1 MITSTRRLH
10 SVNVTLCNKIKTKVT
25 HCNNKRENQRIR
37 RKLAHFVGCQTLEL
51 AVFDTSAVKLDGAL
65 IGRIYLMK
73 FTAIAA
79 ISSIALSSATSA
91 IAGPEAEVLH
101 WWTSGGEAKSVAV
114 LQKEF
119 ADNGGTWT
127 DMPVAGGGG
136 DAAMAAL
143 RARVLSGNAPT
154 AVQLKGP
161 AIQEWYEEGVL
172 ADISSV
178 AEAQGWSAVL
188 PASIAG
194 HMKCEGSWCAAPVNV
209 HRVDWIWANA
219 SVLEANG
226 IDMPSTWDE
235 FNAAAEKLQAAGIIP
250 LAHGG
255 QAWQDAT
262 VFEAVALGI
271 LGANGFHKAFVEL
284 DEETLT
290 SDAMVAVFDQMRKM
304 RGYVDPNFSGRD
316 WNLATAMVMNG
327 EAAFQIMGDWAKGEF
342 MAAGKVPGEDFLCLS
357 TPGEG
362 FLYNVDSFAMFAVDG
377 EDKTQGQNLL
387 AELIVG
393 QNFQKVFNLNKGS
406 IPART
411 DVALDEFD
419 TCAHIS
425 AADMSASSLSGSL
438 LPSYAHGM
446 ALRGAQ
452 SGAITDVVTAH
463 FNSDMSSAEAVAQL
477 AKAVANS
484 Y

>member
-1 MITSTRRLH
+1 MKSKFIFAASAAL
-10 SVNVTLCNKIKTKVT
+10 TLSF
-25 HCNNKRENQRIR
+25 
-37 RKLAHFVGCQTLEL
+37 AG
-51 AVFDTSAVKLDGAL
+51 
-65 IGRIYLMK
+65 
-73 FTAIAA
+73 IAKA
-79 ISSIALSSATSA
+79 E
-91 IAGPEAEVLH
+91 PQAEVLH

-114 LQKEF
+114 LQQEF
-119 ADNGGTWT
+119 ASRGGTWT

-136 DAAMAAL
+136 DAAMTAL

-161 AIQEWYEEGVL
+161 AIQEWYEEGAL
-172 ADISSV
+172 SDISSV
-178 AEAQGWSAVL
+178 AEKYGWADVL

-194 HMKCEGSWCAAPVNV
+194 HMKCEGKWCAAPVNV
-209 HRVDWIWANA
+209 HRIDWIWANA
-219 SVLEANG
+219 SVLADNG
-226 IDMPSTWDE
+226 IAMPTSWDE
-235 FNAAAEKLQAAGIIP
+235 FNAAADKLMAKGITP

-262 VFEAVALGI
+262 VFESVALGI
-271 LGANGFHKAFVEL
+271 GGPEFFHKAFVEL
-284 DEETLT
+284 DQATLK
-290 SDAMVAVFDQMRKM
+290 SDTMVKVFDQMRKL
-304 RGYVDPNFSGRD
+304 RGYVDSNFSGRD

-342 MAAGKVPGEDFLCLS
+342 LAAGKRPGIDFLCAS

-362 FLYNVDSFAMFAVDG
+362 FLYNVDSFAMFDVSGD
-377 EDKTQGQNLL
+377 DKQAGQMLL

-393 QNFQKVFNLNKGS
+393 QNFQKVFNMNKGS
-406 IPART
+406 IPARV
-411 DVALDEFD
+411 DVALDDFD

-425 AADMSASSLSGSL
+425 AQDMATSNAGGSL

-463 FNSDMSSAEAVAQL
+463 FNSDMSSSEAVNML
-477 AKAVANS
+477 AKSIANS
-484 Y
+484 L

>member
-1 MITSTRRLH
+1 MKRFVFATASTLAMVAGTS
-10 SVNVTLCNKIKTKVT
+10 VVA
-25 HCNNKRENQRIR
+25 EPQ
-37 RKLAHFVGCQTLEL
+37 
-51 AVFDTSAVKLDGAL
+51 
-65 IGRIYLMK
+65 
-73 FTAIAA
+73 
-79 ISSIALSSATSA
+79 
-91 IAGPEAEVLH
+91 AEVLH

-114 LQKEF
+114 LQEEF
-119 ADNGGTWT
+119 ASNGGTWT

-136 DAAMAAL
+136 DAAMTAL
-143 RARVLSGNAPT
+143 RARVLAGNAPT

-178 AEAQGWSAVL
+178 AEAEGWADVL

-194 HMKCEGSWCAAPVNV
+194 HMMCEGTWCAAPVNV

-219 SVLEANG
+219 DVLAANG
-226 IDMPSTWDE
+226 IEMPTTWDE
-235 FNAAAEKLQAAGIIP
+235 FNAAATKLMDAGVIP

-262 VFEAVALGI
+262 VFEAVVLGI
-271 LGANGFHKAFVEL
+271 GGPEFYQKALVDL
-284 DEETLT
+284 DPEALT
-290 SDAMVAVFDQMRKM
+290 SDTMVQAFDQMRTM
-304 RGYVDPNFSGRD
+304 RGYVDENFSGRD

-342 MAAGKVPGEDFLCLS
+342 LAAGKKPGEDFLCAS
-357 TPGEG
+357 TPGDG
-362 FLYNVDSFAMFAVDG
+362 YLYNVDSFAMFNVDG
-377 EDKTQGQNLL
+377 DDKKAGQDLL
-387 AELIVG
+387 AKLIVAP
-393 QNFQKVFNLNKGS
+393 NFQKVFNLNKGS

-411 DVALDEFD
+411 DVALDDFD
-419 TCAHIS
+419 ICANLS
-425 AADMSASSLSGSL
+425 AEDMGSTSASGSL

-446 ALRGAQ
+446 ALRGSQ

-463 FNSDMSSAEAVAQL
+463 FNSDMSSADAVQQL
-477 AKAVANS
+477 ADAVANS

>member
-1 MITSTRRLH
+1 M
-10 SVNVTLCNKIKTKVT
+10 KTYF
-25 HCNNKRENQRIR
+25 
-37 RKLAHFVGCQTLEL
+37 L
-51 AVFDTSAVKLDGAL
+51 SAISGLAL
-65 IGRIYLMK
+65 I
-73 FTAIAA
+73 AA
-79 ISSIALSSATSA
+79 TQSVAE
-91 IAGPEAEVLH
+91 PQAEVLH
-101 WWTSGGEAKSVAV
+101 YWTSGGEAKSVAV
-114 LQKEF
+114 LQEEF
-119 ADNGGTWT
+119 AKNGGTWT

-136 DAAMAAL
+136 DAAMTAL

-178 AEAQGWSAVL
+178 AEANNWADVL

-194 HMKCEGSWCAAPVNV
+194 HMKCEGTWCAAPVNV

-219 SVLEANG
+219 DVLKAND
-226 IDMPSTWDE
+226 IAMPTTWDE
-235 FNAAAEKLQAAGIIP
+235 FNVAADKLLAAGIIP

-271 LGANGFHKAFVEL
+271 LGPDGFRKAFVDL
-284 DEETLT
+284 DRDTLT
-290 SDAMVAVFDQMRKM
+290 SPEMVAVFDQMRTM
-304 RGYVDPNFSGRD
+304 RGYVDGNFSGRD

-342 MAAGKVPGEDFLCLS
+342 MAAGKVPGTDFLCAS

-362 FLYNVDSFAMFAVDG
+362 FLYNVDSFAMFDVDG
-377 EDKTQGQNLL
+377 DDKKAGQELL
-387 AELIVG
+387 AKLVVG

-411 DVALDEFD
+411 DVSLDEFD
-419 TCAHIS
+419 SCAKLS
-425 AADMSASSLSGSL
+425 SDEMNASSEGGSL

-452 SGAITDVVTAH
+452 AGAITDVVTAH
-463 FNSDMSSAEAVAQL
+463 FNSDMSSADAVQQL
-477 AKAVANS
+477 ADGIANS
-484 Y
+484 M

>member
-1 MITSTRRLH
+1 MKSYALGIACGVALGTS
-10 SVNVTLCNKIKTKVT
+10 
-25 HCNNKRENQRIR
+25 
-37 RKLAHFVGCQTLEL
+37 
-51 AVFDTSAVKLDGAL
+51 GAA
-65 IGRIYLMK
+65 
-73 FTAIAA
+73 FAE
-79 ISSIALSSATSA
+79 
-91 IAGPEAEVLH
+91 PQAEVLH
-101 WWTSGGEAKSVAV
+101 YWTSGGEAKSVAV
-114 LQKEF
+114 LQEEF
-119 ADNGGTWT
+119 AANGGTWT

-136 DAAMAAL
+136 DAAMTAL

-172 ADISSV
+172 ADISAV
-178 AEAQGWSAVL
+178 AEANNWEAVL

-194 HMKCEGSWCAAPVNV
+194 HMKCEGTWCAAPVNV

-219 SVLEANG
+219 NVLEANG
-226 IDMPSTWDE
+226 IEMPTSWDA
-235 FNAAAEKLQAAGIIP
+235 FNAAADKLQAAGIIP

-271 LGANGFHKAFVEL
+271 LGAEGFHKAFVEL
-284 DEETLT
+284 DKDTLT
-290 SDAMVAVFDQMRKM
+290 SDAMVATFDQMRKM

-342 MAAGKVPGEDFLCLS
+342 MAAGKAPGEDFLCAS
-357 TPGEG
+357 TPGDG
-362 FLYNVDSFAMFAVDG
+362 FLYNVDSFAMFEVGGA
-377 EDKTQGQNLL
+377 DKQAGQALL
-387 AELIVG
+387 AELVVG
-393 QNFQKVFNLNKGS
+393 KNFQKVFNLNKGS

-411 DVALDEFD
+411 DVPLDEFD
-419 TCAHIS
+419 SCAVLS
-425 AADMSASSLSGSL
+425 AADMAASSENGSL

-452 SGAITDVVTAH
+452 AGAITDVVTAH
-463 FNSDMSSAEAVAQL
+463 FNSDMSSADAVQML
-477 AKAVANS
+477 AEAVANS
-484 Y
+484 M

>member
-1 MITSTRRLH
+1 M
-10 SVNVTLCNKIKTKVT
+10 TLKSA
-25 HCNNKRENQRIR
+25 
-37 RKLAHFVGCQTLEL
+37 LAASA
-51 AVFDTSAVKLDGAL
+51 AV
-65 IGRIYLMK
+65 
-73 FTAIAA
+73 
-79 ISSIALSSATSA
+79 SIISATA
-91 IAGPEAEVLH
+91 GFAGPEAEVLH

-114 LQKEF
+114 LQEEF
-119 ADNGGTWT
+119 ASKGGTWT

-136 DAAMAAL
+136 DAAMTAL

-178 AEAQGWSAVL
+178 AQANGWADVL

-194 HMKCEGSWCAAPVNV
+194 HMKCEGTWCAAPVNV
-209 HRVDWIWANA
+209 HRIDWIWANA
-219 SVLEANG
+219 AILEANG
-226 IDMPSTWDE
+226 IAMPTTWAE
-235 FNAAAEKLQAAGIIP
+235 FNAAAEKLQAAGITP

-262 VFEAVALGI
+262 VFEAVALGVG
-271 LGANGFHKAFVEL
+271 GAEFFQKAFVEL
-284 DEETLT
+284 DEATLT
-290 SDAMVAVFDQMRKM
+290 SDTMKAVFDQMRTM
-304 RGYVDPNFSGRD
+304 RGFVDSNFSGRD

-342 MAAGKVPGEDFLCLS
+342 LAAGKQPGKDFLCAS

-362 FLYNVDSFAMFAVDG
+362 FLYNVDSFAMFDVAGD
-377 EDKTQGQNLL
+377 DKTAGQLLL

-393 QNFQKVFNLNKGS
+393 KNFQKVFNLNKGS

-419 TCAHIS
+419 SCAHTS
-425 AADMSASSLSGSL
+425 AKDMADSNAGGSL

-452 SGAITDVVTAH
+452 SGAITDVVTSH
-463 FNSDMSSAEAVAQL
+463 FNSDMSSDDAVQML
-477 AKAVANS
+477 LQAVQNS
-484 Y
+484 M

>member
-1 MITSTRRLH
+1 M
-10 SVNVTLCNKIKTKVT
+10 TLKSA
-25 HCNNKRENQRIR
+25 
-37 RKLAHFVGCQTLEL
+37 LAASA
-51 AVFDTSAVKLDGAL
+51 AV
-65 IGRIYLMK
+65 
-73 FTAIAA
+73 
-79 ISSIALSSATSA
+79 SIISATA
-91 IAGPEAEVLH
+91 GFAGPEAEVLH

-114 LQKEF
+114 LQEEF
-119 ADNGGTWT
+119 ASKGGTWT

-136 DAAMAAL
+136 DAAMTAL

-178 AEAQGWSAVL
+178 AQANGWADVL

-194 HMKCEGSWCAAPVNV
+194 HMKCEGTWCAAPVNV
-209 HRVDWIWANA
+209 HRIDWIWANA
-219 SVLEANG
+219 AILEANG
-226 IDMPSTWDE
+226 IVMPSTWAE
-235 FNAAAEKLQAAGIIP
+235 FNAAAEKLQAAGITP

-262 VFEAVALGI
+262 VFEAVALGVG
-271 LGANGFHKAFVEL
+271 GAEFFQKAFVEL
-284 DEETLT
+284 DEATLT
-290 SDAMVAVFDQMRKM
+290 SDTMKAVFDQMRTM
-304 RGYVDPNFSGRD
+304 RGFVDSNFSGRD

-342 MAAGKVPGEDFLCLS
+342 LAAGKEPGKDFLCAS

-362 FLYNVDSFAMFAVDG
+362 FLYNVDSFAMFDVAGD
-377 EDKTQGQNLL
+377 DKTAGQLLL

-393 QNFQKVFNLNKGS
+393 KNFQKVFNLNKGS

-419 TCAHIS
+419 SCAHTS
-425 AADMSASSLSGSL
+425 AKDMADSNAGGSL

-452 SGAITDVVTAH
+452 SGAITDVVTSH
-463 FNSDMSSAEAVAQL
+463 FNSDMSSDDAVQML
-477 AKAVANS
+477 LQAVQNS
-484 Y
+484 M

>member
-1 MITSTRRLH
+1 MKKTITTSILA
-10 SVNVTLCNKIKTKVT
+10 LC
-25 HCNNKRENQRIR
+25 
-37 RKLAHFVGCQTLEL
+37 
-51 AVFDTSAVKLDGAL
+51 
-65 IGRIYLMK
+65 
-73 FTAIAA
+73 TAGVAFA
-79 ISSIALSSATSA
+79 E
-91 IAGPEAEVLH
+91 PQAEVLH

-114 LQKEF
+114 LQEEF
-119 ADNGGTWT
+119 AANGGTWV

-136 DAAMAAL
+136 DAAMQAL

-161 AIQEWYEEGVL
+161 SIQEWYEEGAL
-172 ADISSV
+172 ADISAV
-178 AEAQGWSAVL
+178 AEAQGWADVL
-188 PASIAG
+188 PGSIAG
-194 HMKCEGSWCAAPVNV
+194 HMKCDGSWCAAPVNV

-219 SVLEANG
+219 DVLEAND
-226 IDMPSTWDE
+226 IDMPSTWAE
-235 FNAAAEKLQAAGIIP
+235 FNAAADKLQAAGIIP

-255 QAWQDAT
+255 QSWQDAT

-284 DEETLT
+284 DQDTLT
-290 SDAMVAVFDQMRKM
+290 SDAMVAVFDQMRIM
-304 RGYVDPNFSGRD
+304 TGYLDPNYPGRD

-362 FLYNVDSFAMFAVDG
+362 YLYNVDSFAMFAVDG
-377 EDKTQGQNLL
+377 DDKKAGQDLL

-411 DVALDEFD
+411 DVGLGDFD

-452 SGAITDVVTAH
+452 AGAITDVVTAH
-463 FNSDMSSAEAVAQL
+463 FNSDMSSEDAVEQL
-477 AKAVANS
+477 AAAVANS
-484 Y
+484 L

>member
-1 MITSTRRLH
+1 MKSYALGIACGVALGTS
-10 SVNVTLCNKIKTKVT
+10 
-25 HCNNKRENQRIR
+25 
-37 RKLAHFVGCQTLEL
+37 
-51 AVFDTSAVKLDGAL
+51 GAA
-65 IGRIYLMK
+65 
-73 FTAIAA
+73 FAE
-79 ISSIALSSATSA
+79 
-91 IAGPEAEVLH
+91 PQAEVLH
-101 WWTSGGEAKSVAV
+101 YWTSGGEAKSVAV
-114 LQKEF
+114 LQEEF
-119 ADNGGTWT
+119 AANGGTWT

-136 DAAMAAL
+136 DAAMTAL

-172 ADISSV
+172 ADISAV
-178 AEAQGWSAVL
+178 AEANNWEAVL

-219 SVLEANG
+219 NVLEANG
-226 IDMPSTWDE
+226 IEMPTSWE
-235 FNAAAEKLQAAGIIP
+235 AFNAAADKLQAAGIIP

-271 LGANGFHKAFVEL
+271 LGAEGFHKAFVEL
-284 DEETLT
+284 DKDTLT
-290 SDAMVAVFDQMRKM
+290 SDAMVATFDQMRKM

-342 MAAGKVPGEDFLCLS
+342 MAAGKAPGADFLCAS
-357 TPGEG
+357 TPGDG
-362 FLYNVDSFAMFAVDG
+362 FLYNVDSFAMFEVGGA
-377 EDKTQGQNLL
+377 DKQAGQALL
-387 AELIVG
+387 AELVVG
-393 QNFQKVFNLNKGS
+393 KNFQKVFNLNKGS

-411 DVALDEFD
+411 DVPLDEFD
-419 TCAHIS
+419 SCAVLS
-425 AADMSASSLSGSL
+425 AADMAASSDNGSL

-452 SGAITDVVTAH
+452 AGAITDVVTAH
-463 FNSDMSSAEAVAQL
+463 FNSDMSSADAVQML
-477 AKAVANS
+477 AEAVANS
-484 Y
+484 M